1 LKPFL
6 LVFEIISVNF
16 ANRNVMK
23 GLLGQIVRYFFN
35 GTLFIVPLV
44 ATVYF
49 IFVSFQWLDSRL
61 NLPYPGVGFVII
73 LSVITLF
80 GYLTSN
86 FAFKT
91 FSNWFDQ
98 GMNRIPLV
106 KLIYSSV
113 KDLLAA
119 FVGDKKKFDRPVLV
133 RINKENQLHR
143 VGFITQ
149 NDLSELGLNDMI
161 VVYFP
166 QSYAVA
172 GDHFIV
178 PKENV
183 QPLNV
188 PGPIA
193 MKFIISGGVSGFQDK
208 AE

>member
-1 LKPFL
+1 MWFKFL
-6 LVFEIISVNF
+6 LKLS
-16 ANRNVMK
+16 MK
-23 GLLGQIVRYFFN
+23 TLFGKIVRYFFN

-44 ATVYF
+44 ATAYF
-49 IFVSFQWLDSRL
+49 IIVSFQWLDSRL
-61 NLPYPGVGFVII
+61 NLPYPGVGFAII

-80 GYLTSN
+80 GYFTSN
-86 FAFKT
+86 FAFKA
-91 FSNWFDQ
+91 FSTWFDH

-149 NDLSELGLNDMI
+149 QDLSALGLNEMV

-183 QPLNV
+183 QPLNI
-188 PGPIA
+188 PGPMA
-193 MKFIISGGVSGFQDK
+193 MKFIISGGVSGFKDGGD
-208 AE
+208 

>member
-1 LKPFL
+1 
-6 LVFEIISVNF
+6 
-16 ANRNVMK
+16 MK
-23 GLLGQIVRYFFN
+23 TLFGKIVRYFFN

-44 ATVYF
+44 ATAYF
-49 IFVSFQWLDSRL
+49 IIVSFQWLDSRL
-61 NLPYPGVGFVII
+61 NLPYPGVGFAII
-73 LSVITLF
+73 LTVITLF
-80 GYLTSN
+80 GYFTSN

-91 FSNWFDQ
+91 FSVWFDH

-149 NDLSELGLNDMI
+149 QDLSELGLKDMV

-172 GDHFIV
+172 GDHFVV

-183 QPLNV
+183 QPMNIS
-188 PGPIA
+188 GPIA
-193 MKFIISGGVSGFQDK
+193 MKFIISGGVSGFSESHD
-208 AE
+208 

>member
-1 LKPFL
+1 
-6 LVFEIISVNF
+6 
-16 ANRNVMK
+16 MK
-23 GLLGQIVRYFFN
+23 GFAGKIVRYFFN

-49 IFVSFQWLDSRL
+49 IIVSFQWLDSRL

-91 FSNWFDQ
+91 FSNWFDL
-98 GMNRIPLV
+98 GMNRVPLV
-106 KLIYSSV
+106 KLIYSSI

-143 VGFITQ
+143 IGFITQ
-149 NDLSELGLNDMI
+149 QDLSELGLPEMI

-172 GDHFIV
+172 GDHFVV
-178 PKENV
+178 PRENV
-183 QPLNV
+183 QPLNI

-193 MKFIISGGVSGFQDK
+193 MKFIISGGVSGFSPGTD
-208 AE
+208 

>member
-1 LKPFL
+1 
-6 LVFEIISVNF
+6 
-16 ANRNVMK
+16 MK
-23 GLLGQIVRYFFN
+23 SLFGKIARYFFN

-44 ATVYF
+44 ATAYF
-49 IFVSFQWLDSRL
+49 IIVSFQWLDSRL
-61 NLPYPGVGFVII
+61 NLPYPGVGFAII

-80 GYLTSN
+80 GYFTSN
-86 FAFKT
+86 FAFKA
-91 FSNWFDQ
+91 FSTWFDH

-149 NDLSELGLNDMI
+149 QDLTELGLKDMV

-183 QPLNV
+183 QPLNI
-188 PGPIA
+188 PGPMA
-193 MKFIISGGVSGFQDK
+193 MKFIISGGVSGFS
-208 AE
+208 EV

>member
-1 LKPFL
+1 
-6 LVFEIISVNF
+6 
-16 ANRNVMK
+16 MK
-23 GLLGQIVRYFFN
+23 GILGRIVRYFFN

-49 IFVSFQWLDSRL
+49 ILVAFQWLDSRL
-61 NLPYPGVGFVII
+61 NLPYPGVGFAII
-73 LSVITLF
+73 LTVITLF
-80 GYLTSN
+80 GYFTSN

-91 FSNWFDQ
+91 FSNWFDH

-143 VGFITQ
+143 IGFVTQ
-149 NDLSELGLNDMI
+149 QDLTELGLKDMV

-172 GDHFIV
+172 GDHFVV
-178 PKENV
+178 PRENV
-183 QPLNV
+183 QPLSISGSV
-188 PGPIA
+188 A
-193 MKFIISGGVSGFQDK
+193 MKFIISGGVSGFSE
-208 AE
+208 AEPVTE